1 MAEAERAV
9 TLHRLPLTA
18 DFVEVCARRIVA
30 DCRARLPDLS
40 YLVVVLPSPALAPAL
55 RRGLAAAAGCALL
68 LPRIATLA
76 QLAAVADAG
85 GQTDSQR
92 QLALYRQLRERDWFA
107 DSALWE
113 ICAELIALFDELSER
128 AVGLP
133 ADEGEFLD
141 RLERAYDTRGSQ
153 LLRFEAEVVH
163 RLWRAEAAGPPG
175 RPAAQAMALAHLAAA
190 AAGPLYMLCEGEA
203 RPVEQAFCQAWS
215 ARQTATVFQPQRGTS
230 AEAPM
235 QALNFAWPPVAAA
248 APALAARAA
257 AARRAL
263 PQSPLAGRLRLIGA
277 ASLEAEAAAIVL
289 EVKRWL
295 GQGRQSI
302 ALVAA
307 DRVAARRARALLERD
322 GVLVQDETGWK
333 LSTTRAA
340 ALVDAWLEVI
350 AADAYHRDLLDLVKS
365 PFVFGDLAE
374 ASRQA
379 GLLQLEEGLVRHNL
393 AYGLGRFE
401 AVLAR
406 QAGCGEAV
414 ELLKRMAAA
423 RRPMPRTSA
432 TAADWLAGLERAL
445 ESLGAVD
452 RLAQDAAGVTLLAL
466 LRARREELA
475 AVPARLTFGEW
486 REWLNRELENAAF
499 VDRSIDSPVV
509 MTHLAAMRLRRF
521 DAAVLVGA
529 DRDNLA
535 PACARSVFGNQAV
548 RAELG
553 LPLPAE
559 AAARLRD
566 DLAGLIV
573 CCGEVTATWQTL
585 RGDEANLPCP
595 ELGLLSVLHASA
607 WGDDLVAPHAVPPLA
622 AAANGT
628 PMPRPAAPPRVPLR
642 LSASA
647 YASLMACPYQFF
659 VRRMLGL
666 AQAEEVREALE
677 KRDYGEFVH
686 RILQRFHAAH
696 PQISGRADEVLTAE
710 LEAISREVFAPEI
723 EANFLEHAWL
733 ARWLDCV
740 PGYIAWQKAREAAG
754 WRHAG
759 GELTREIALPL
770 AGGGSL
776 ALHGRLDR
784 IDRRA
789 DGAEAV
795 LDYKTQD
802 AQGLK
807 RRLADAG
814 EDVQLACYALLQGER
829 VTEAAY
835 LALDGEKPA
844 ELALPDVQGMARE
857 QGERLAAA
865 VAALRAGAS
874 LPAHGT
880 QAVCE
885 WCEARGLCRKDY
897 HLAT

>member
-628 PMPRPAAPPRVPLR
+628 PMPRPAAPQRVPLR